1 MDFSQQSENRTIHPD
16 FHPRTQWWKQLPVR
30 ELLLLLL
37 LFTVALRISRPL
49 ETPCTS
55 QLFSPTC
62 QGSSCILLLCRQ
74 DYRKRKCFRS
84 FCLILKDTLCAQE
97 EISSSASRLFVYLQF
112 VEWIQLC
119 LDSCVRWSRRSR
131 GAGCSSGVTS
141 QIART
146 GKEISLWIN
155 TRQWHFPKCVFWLLA
170 GSVGPSVDFGLD
182 LVTELTA
189 LSSALRLPVRLAE
202 RVTWILECQ
211 QWRWEVTG
219 ITLGCAKSPCS
230 LGLPMLA

>member
-1 MDFSQQSENRTIHPD
+1 MCTGGDFQQ
-16 FHPRTQWWKQLPVR
+16 
-30 ELLLLLL
+30 
-37 LFTVALRISRPL
+37 
-49 ETPCTS
+49 
-55 QLFSPTC
+55 
-62 QGSSCILLLCRQ
+62 
-74 DYRKRKCFRS
+74 
-84 FCLILKDTLCAQE
+84 CLQTLCV
-97 EISSSASRLFVYLQF
+97 SSVCGVNSALPGFPCKV
-112 VEWIQLC
+112 VIQG
-119 LDSCVRWSRRSR
+119 WSRRSR
-131 GAGCSSGVTS
+131 GAGCSGRVTS

-170 GSVGPSVDFGLD
+170 GSVWPSVDFGLD

-211 QWRWEVTG
+211 QWRWEVMG

-230 LGLPMLA
+230 LGLPVLA